1 MCIPTH
7 FCACVWIKCEHCICE
22 LTRILKL
29 YFTVRRED
37 GSGLNCSAA
46 VIWFTLGL
54 ARTAALPNNLW
65 CSAKMLLVFG
75 PDERGNDVDEI
86 DLVASEVSPL
96 LGPCSMCTTLH
107 KLSLTYF
114 KFSITS
120 PSVLSTMPFF
130 KFSRISPSVFSAMFV
145 YEEQITWFVLAGS
158 KSAVHAFLMSRRTS
172 MSRPPSF

>member
-1 MCIPTH
+1 MVSCKHLFQPNNKT
-7 FCACVWIKCEHCICE
+7 CESIGFALFGNQIH
-22 LTRILKL
+22 LRFSSLVSFL
-29 YFTVRRED
+29 WLLSRVQFLHD
-37 GSGLNCSAA
+37 DSGLNYSAA
-46 VIWFTLGL
+46 AIWFTLGFV
-54 ARTAALPNNLW
+54 RTAALPNNLW

-75 PDERGNDVDEI
+75 PDERGNDVGEI

-107 KLSLTYF
+107 KLSLTFF

-120 PSVLSTMPFF
+120 PSVLSTM
-130 KFSRISPSVFSAMFV
+130 FV
-145 YEEQITWFVLAGS
+145 YGEQITWFVLAGS